1 MSRHLSG
8 NIMGLDLA
16 KWHSC
21 LKMGRAF
28 RACPMALAGIE
39 SSQRRGRRSDSDEE
53 EKPDDPNPP
62 RTQTVPSQTGLDSAL
77 VTLIR
82 GFAGARETPLSPN
95 IPGLA
100 EPLKGRDPGKAPGT
114 VDFLQNGLVEELWKS
129 LISDPVELLSGNA
142 GVLLGPVNELLQSN
156 SPDEAFN
163 TALRI
168 GESFVGKLLQAV
180 FKPSSNRSNVSSM
193 PTATQPPLKQGRS
206 LVKDVA
212 GGSIAAAAAVG
223 SGILFARGR
232 GGGGGRGVS
241 QPVPRGGGGKFF
253 EAGRKF
259 PILQP
264 R

>member
-1 MSRHLSG
+1 MQHSKNSIG
-8 NIMGLDLA
+8 GLDLA

-21 LKMGRAF
+21 LKMARAF

-39 SSQRRGRRSDSDEE
+39 SLQPRKTGSD
-53 EKPDDPNPP
+53 PDDERPGGQPPP

-95 IPGLA
+95 IPGLP
-100 EPLKGRDPGKAPGT
+100 EPLKGRTSGQKVGT
-114 VDFLQNGLVEELWKS
+114 VDFLQNGLVEELWRS
-129 LISDPVELLSGNA
+129 VISDPVELLSGNA
-142 GVLLGPVNELLQSN
+142 GVLLGPVNELLQSG
-156 SPDEAFN
+156 SKEEALT

-168 GESFVGKLLQAV
+168 GESFIGRLLESA
-180 FKPSSNRSNVSSM
+180 FNPSTSTSNVSSRR
-193 PTATQPPLKQGRS
+193 TATQTGQKKGRN

-212 GGSIAAAAAVG
+212 GGSIAAASAVG
-223 SGILFARGR
+223 AGLLFKNRGGR
-232 GGGGGRGVS
+232 GGVS
-241 QPVPRGGGGKFF
+241 RPFPRGGGGKFF